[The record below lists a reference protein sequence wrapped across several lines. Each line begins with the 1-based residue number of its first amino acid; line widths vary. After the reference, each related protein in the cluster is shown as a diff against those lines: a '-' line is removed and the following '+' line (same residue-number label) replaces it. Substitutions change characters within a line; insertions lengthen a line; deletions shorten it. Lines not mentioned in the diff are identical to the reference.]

1 MPTGPVALGMS
12 HGPLGIGFDDTDG
25 DYLSNNDLRNSLD
38 TITSGG
44 TNKMDVIY
52 LDPVSQIA
60 EIRYP
65 QDCMTCYSC
74 EVECPV
80 DAVFVDP
87 IKNPKPQAW

>member
-1 MPTGPVALGMS
+1 MEQQLRADLLV
-12 HGPLGIGFDDTDG
+12 IG
-25 DYLSNNDLRNSLD
+25 
-38 TITSGG
+38 GG
-44 TNKMDVIY
+44 FGGLFAAIQARK
-52 LDPVSQIA
+52 LDPAGEKA
-60 EIRYP
+60 ESRYP

>member
-1 MPTGPVALGMS
+1 MEQQLRADLLV
-12 HGPLGIGFDDTDG
+12 IG
-25 DYLSNNDLRNSLD
+25 
-38 TITSGG
+38 GG
-44 TNKMDVIY
+44 FGGLFAAIQARKLY
-52 LDPVSQIA
+52 LDLASQTA

>member
-1 MPTGPVALGMS
+1 MIKSIDPGLC
-12 HGPLGIGFDDTDG
+12 IGCG
-25 DYLSNNDLRNSLD
+25 DCDLACP
-38 TITSGG
+38 
-44 TNKMDVIY
+44 MDVIY
-52 LDPVSQIA
+52 LDAAGEAA

>member
-1 MPTGPVALGMS
+1 MIKSIDPDLC
-12 HGPLGIGFDDTDG
+12 IGCG
-25 DYLSNNDLRNSLD
+25 DCDVSCP
-38 TITSGG
+38 
-44 TNKMDVIY
+44 MDVLY
-52 LDPVSQIA
+52 LDPDSLEV

-87 IKNPKPQAW
+87 IKNPKPQPW

>member
-1 MPTGPVALGMS
+1 MIRSIDPDLCFGC
-12 HGPLGIGFDDTDG
+12 G
-25 DYLSNNDLRNSLD
+25 DCDM
-38 TITSGG
+38 GCP
-44 TNKMDVIY
+44 MDVIY

>member
-1 MPTGPVALGMS
+1 
-12 HGPLGIGFDDTDG
+12 
-25 DYLSNNDLRNSLD
+25 
-38 TITSGG
+38 
-44 TNKMDVIY
+44 MDVIY
-52 LDPVSQIA
+52 LDPARQIA

-80 DAVFVDP
+80 DAVLVDP

>member
-1 MPTGPVALGMS
+1 MIKSIDAELCFGC
-12 HGPLGIGFDDTDG
+12 G
-25 DYLSNNDLRNSLD
+25 DCDAACP
-38 TITSGG
+38 
-44 TNKMDVIY
+44 MDVIY
-52 LDPVSQIA
+52 LDPARQIA

-80 DAVFVDP
+80 DAVLVDP